1 MRASDKLGT
10 NGRTNEDTLAFL
22 ELLSEPKSSYSSL
35 RHAKDFTD
43 VIIMGDDFKKIN
55 AHRIVLATCSKYFE
69 QILQEFKQN
78 CNSPIIV
85 LEGLLATNLE
95 SILDYIYKGEVQI
108 LQQDLDS
115 FLKIAKRLQLNRLDE
130 SRFTGHS

>member
-1 MRASDKLGT
+1 MITVNLYHWENKNLHYYD
-10 NGRTNEDTLAFL
+10 
-22 ELLSEPKSSYSSL
+22 YYYY
-35 RHAKDFTD
+35 
-43 VIIMGDDFKKIN
+43 FKKIN

-95 SILDYIYKGEVQI
+95 SIMDDIYKGEVQI